1 MPNTESTND
10 KIAVVTGASSGIGRH
25 TAIRIAERG
34 AGVILT
40 YNTNPDGAEET
51 VATIEDRGGTA
62 VALRLDVGGSE
73 TFDAFAQRVAAELAD
88 RWQRTS
94 FDYLVNNA
102 GFGQMSMFADT
113 TEELYDRF
121 HRVILK
127 GPYFLTQRLLPL
139 LADGGA
145 IVNTTSNS
153 ALPTGLEAGY
163 SAYATMKGGLA
174 VLTRYLAKE
183 LSVRGI
189 RVNSVA
195 PGPTRTR
202 LSPTMRSSASPRSSP
217 RSSRA
222 PRSGAWATATT
233 SARSS
238 PPCCRTSAGG
248 SPERTS
254 KRPAAS
260 TCSDV
265 DGDTGIAG
273 GLLTPAGGRDV
284 PETGSRSARRSSP
297 RDRATPARRS
307 ARCPPATGTR
317 PRR

>member
-1 MPNTESTND
+1 MPNNDSTSR

-40 YNTNPDGAEET
+40 YNGNPDGARET
-51 VATIEDRGGTA
+51 VGD
-62 VALRLDVGGSE
+62 SQ
-73 TFDAFAQRVAAELAD
+73 TFDAFAQCVAAETTD

-102 GFGQMSMFADT
+102 GFGEMSMFVDT

-127 GPYFLTQRLLPL
+127 GPYFLTQKLLHL

-163 SAYATMKGGLA
+163 SAYASMKGGLT
-174 VLTRYLAKE
+174 VLTRYMAKE
-183 LSVRGI
+183 LSGRGI

-195 PGPTRTR
+195 PGATRTR
-202 LSPTMRSSASPRSSP
+202 IANDAFERFPEVIPPLVARTALGRLGESDDIGKVIAALLSDEWGWITGENIEAS
-217 RSSRA
+217 
-222 PRSGAWATATT
+222 
-233 SARSS
+233 
-238 PPCCRTSAGG
+238 GG
-248 SPERTS
+248 FN
-254 KRPAAS
+254 
-260 TCSDV
+260 
-265 DGDTGIAG
+265 
-273 GLLTPAGGRDV
+273 L
-284 PETGSRSARRSSP
+284 
-297 RDRATPARRS
+297 
-307 ARCPPATGTR
+307 
-317 PRR
+317 